1 MRCLVTGAAGFIG
14 SNLVDGLVSRGH
26 QVRGV
31 DSLTDYYD
39 VKCKLSNLTAIEA
52 LGVQVV
58 RADLIDCDLQTLLND
73 VDVVFHLAGQP
84 GVRSS
89 WGEGFPEYLSRNVHA
104 TQRLLEAAR
113 QGSVQRLVIAS
124 SSSVYGE
131 APRYPTEESD
141 LPAPISPYGVT
152 KLAVEHLSRA
162 YVHNWQVPAVLLRY
176 FTVYGPRQ
184 RPDMAIHRFF
194 HAVQRG
200 EPISLWG
207 TGEQVRDF
215 TFVGDVVTAT
225 IAAATSR
232 GAARHCPQHRRWLEP
247 VGERAGCVDRTDD
260 RHARRRTSALATQ
273 PGDVTATGGSIE
285 LARRLLGWKPKTS
298 MAEGLARQWNWQRTL
313 N

>member
-1 MRCLVTGAAGFIG
+1 VRCLVTGAAGFIG

-26 QVRGV
+26 HVRGV

-39 VKCKLSNLTAIEA
+39 VKRKLSNLTAIEA

-58 RADLIDCDLQTLLND
+58 RADLIDCDLQRLLNG

-89 WGEGFPEYLSRNVHA
+89 WGEGFPEYLSRNVHT

-113 QGSVQRLVIAS
+113 QGSVDRLVIAS

-131 APRYPTEESD
+131 APRYPTDESD

-162 YVHNWQVPAVLLRY
+162 YVHNWQVPTVLLRY

-194 HAVQRG
+194 QAVRRG

-225 IAAATSR
+225 IAAATSEVPP
-232 GAARHCPQHRRWLEP
+232 GTALNIAGGSSLSVNEL
-247 VGERAGCVDRTDD
+247 VALIERTTGTRAVVER
-260 RHARRRTSALATQ
+260 LATQ

-285 LARRLLGWKPKTS
+285 LARRLLGWKPETPI
-298 MAEGLARQWNWQRTL
+298 AEGLARQWNWQRAL
-313 N
+313 E